1 MNVIR
6 SHELWLIRGFSAR
19 EQCIM
24 AKTRGHIYIFAVKY
38 YVTINLIHFQQIYLQ
53 FFFWT
58 KMQLLIV
65 SLSLMLSLF
74 TSSAK

>member
-19 EQCIM
+19 ERYIM

-58 KMQLLIV
+58 KMQLLLV